1 MLYSINRS
9 DYYGFAQPANPASH
23 LLGGLVLIV
32 VGSARARAGHR
43 EDLASAAREMA
54 AAAREDDG
62 CQAYGF
68 YADLADENT
77 ILSLEI
83 WRDQEA
89 LDAHTTHPHTQQFL
103 NRTTGLMEGTPTMAF
118 HEVRDA
124 R

>member
-1 MLYSINRS
+1 M
-9 DYYGFAQPANPASH
+9 
-23 LLGGLVLIV
+23 LIV
-32 VGSARARAGHR
+32 VGSAQARASHR
-43 EDLASAAREMA
+43 EDLASAARDMA
-54 AAAREDDG
+54 AATRGDDG

-89 LDAHTTHPHTQQFL
+89 LDAHMAHPHTQQFL
-103 NRTTGLMEGTPTMAF
+103 TRAAGLIDGTPAMAF
-118 HEVRDA
+118 HEVRNS

>member
-1 MLYSINRS
+1 M
-9 DYYGFAQPANPASH
+9 
-23 LLGGLVLIV
+23 LIV
-32 VGSARARAGHR
+32 IGSARALAGHR

-54 AAAREDDG
+54 AATRDDDG

-89 LDAHTTHPHTQQFL
+89 LDAHMAHPHTRQFL
-103 NRTTGLMEGTPTMAF
+103 TRAPGLIDGTPAMAF
-118 HEVRDA
+118 HEVRDSG
-124 R
+124 